1 MDNRQ
6 ASQYICGCLLLYRVR
21 RVAHELDIDY
31 LSDIDNGPSIC
42 FGFVQTNGDAR
53 IVYTL

>member
-6 ASQYICGCLLLYRVR
+6 ASQYICGCLLYRVR
-21 RVAHELDIDY
+21 RVAHGLDIDY
-31 LSDIDNGPSIC
+31 LSDMDNGPSIW